1 MQCVCIQHG
10 VAKWLAGRLKT
21 KKLDWG
27 TLAHIPH
34 PQMTLSHDI
43 VETHCCIRVNGSQ
56 LKSTYEVVPLTIQ
69 LQCSLK
75 WNAVAIRFVSST
87 PYVVYNGSN

>member
-21 KKLDWG
+21 MNLDWG

-34 PQMTLSHDI
+34 PQMTPAMIL
-43 VETHCCIRVNGSQ
+43 EAHCCNRVNRSQ
-56 LKSTYEVVPLTIQ
+56 LKSKKCNKKWVNNTGRFDLEGLRQPRQ
-69 LQCSLK
+69 LKVRVKVDQ
-75 WNAVAIRFVSST
+75 
-87 PYVVYNGSN
+87 